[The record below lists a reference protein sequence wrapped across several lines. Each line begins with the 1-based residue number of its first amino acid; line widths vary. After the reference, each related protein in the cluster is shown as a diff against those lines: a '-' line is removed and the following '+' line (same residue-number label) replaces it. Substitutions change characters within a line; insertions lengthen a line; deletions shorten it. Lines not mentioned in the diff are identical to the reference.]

1 MLRFYLDMSGFLRVT
16 HDRQDATDQGMDVS
30 SACPSATGPDNAAYL
45 GWASADGSVII
56 GSEVC
61 AGHARFGIF
70 SGGGFTPLPALPNSL
85 PVTTGVLEGTF
96 AW

>member
-1 MLRFYLDMSGFLRVT
+1 VV
-16 HDRQDATDQGMDVS
+16 DADTRGGHGRLVR
-30 SACPSATGPDNAAYL
+30 APSLTTSDNAAYL
-45 GWASADGSVII
+45 GWANADGSVII
-56 GSEVC
+56 GSELC

-85 PVTTGVLEGTF
+85 PVTTGVLEGTL

>member
-1 MLRFYLDMSGFLRVT
+1 
-16 HDRQDATDQGMDVS
+16 MDVS
-30 SACPSATGPDNAAYL
+30 SECPSATGPDNAAYL
-45 GWASADGSVII
+45 GWASADGSVVI

-70 SGGGFTPLPALPNSL
+70 SGGGFTPLPALPVSL
-85 PVTTGVLEGTF
+85 PVRAGVLEGTF

>member
-1 MLRFYLDMSGFLRVT
+1 MRVT
-16 HDRQDATDQGMDVS
+16 HDSQDATYQRMDVAS
-30 SACPSATGPDNAAYL
+30 ECPSPTNPDNAASL

-70 SGGGFTPLPALPNSL
+70 SGGGFTPLPALPISL
-85 PVTTGVLEGTF
+85 PVRARVLDGTF

>member
-1 MLRFYLDMSGFLRVT
+1 VLRFYLDMSGFLRVT

-70 SGGGFTPLPALPNSL
+70 SGAGFTPLPAPPHSP
-85 PVTTGVLEGTF
+85 PVTTGILEGTF